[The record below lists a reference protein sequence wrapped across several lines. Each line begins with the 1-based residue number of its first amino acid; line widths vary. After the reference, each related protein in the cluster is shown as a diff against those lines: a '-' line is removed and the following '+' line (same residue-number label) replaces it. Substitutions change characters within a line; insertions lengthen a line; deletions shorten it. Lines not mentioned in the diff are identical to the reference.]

1 MYVYLYI
8 HNEYTHILCQ
18 QKLNR
23 DSSFDSTNIIDIKDV
38 NIKLNY
44 CVRLIQIVKVK
55 HLIVIKILNEI
66 ENVLYTKATL
76 KTTHLNFIA

>member
-1 MYVYLYI
+1 MSTKTYI
-8 HNEYTHILCQ
+8 LDVI
-18 QKLNR
+18 NR

-76 KTTHLNFIA
+76 EATHLNFIA

>member
-1 MYVYLYI
+1 MSTKTYI
-8 HNEYTHILCQ
+8 LDVI
-18 QKLNR
+18 NR

-55 HLIVIKILNEI
+55 HLIVIKILN
-66 ENVLYTKATL
+66 
-76 KTTHLNFIA
+76 

>member
-1 MYVYLYI
+1 MSTKTYI
-8 HNEYTHILCQ
+8 LDVI
-18 QKLNR
+18 NR
-23 DSSFDSTNIIDIKDV
+23 DSSFDSINIIDIKDV

-66 ENVLYTKATL
+66 ENVLYTKAT
-76 KTTHLNFIA
+76 HLNFIA

>member
-1 MYVYLYI
+1 MSTKTYI
-8 HNEYTHILCQ
+8 LDVI
-18 QKLNR
+18 NR

-55 HLIVIKILNEI
+55 HLIVIKILNKI
-66 ENVLYTKATL
+66 ENVLYTKAKL
-76 KTTHLNFIA
+76 EATHLNFIT

>member
-1 MYVYLYI
+1 MSTKTYI
-8 HNEYTHILCQ
+8 LDVI
-18 QKLNR
+18 NR
-23 DSSFDSTNIIDIKDV
+23 DSSFDSINIIDIKDV

-76 KTTHLNFIA
+76 EATHLNFIA